1 MIRYYSTNRRL
12 DGVAGL
18 TPFRGQVSFR
28 DALIQGQAPDEGLF
42 MPEPIP
48 RLFRRRD
55 PRRSRGPP
63 MPEAALLVAEAFLKD
78 ELPRDVIRQVV
89 EDSYNYDVPLERVFE
104 RMYVMRLDQG
114 PTASFKD
121 FAARM
126 MARLMSRLR
135 DRGEAAQRARGH
147 LGRHG
152 KRRRRGL
159 QRRRGDRRLYPLPA
173 KRGERHAEEAARHD
187 RRERPGP
194 VRGRQVR
201 RLPEPGETGLL
212 RPGAFAVST

>member
-18 TPFRGQVSFR
+18 TPFKGQVSFR

-48 RLFRRRD
+48 RLSIDDILGAQGGPLCPGRAPRGAGVPGRGTV
-55 PRRSRGPP
+55 PRRAQADRRGLLQLRRPPGAGLRAHVRHASRPGAHGLLQGFCRPDDGEAHEPP
-63 MPEAALLVAEAFLKD
+63 
-78 ELPRDVIRQVV
+78 
-89 EDSYNYDVPLERVFE
+89 
-104 RMYVMRLDQG
+104 
-114 PTASFKD
+114 
-121 FAARM
+121 ARP
-126 MARLMSRLR
+126 
-135 DRGEAAQRARGH
+135 GKAAQRARGH

-159 QRRRGDRRLYPLPA
+159 QGRRGDQRLDPLPA
-173 KRGERHAEEAARHD
+173 KRSQRDAEEAARHD
-187 RRERPGP
+187 RRQRPGP

-201 RLPEPGETGLL
+201 RLPEPGEAGLL